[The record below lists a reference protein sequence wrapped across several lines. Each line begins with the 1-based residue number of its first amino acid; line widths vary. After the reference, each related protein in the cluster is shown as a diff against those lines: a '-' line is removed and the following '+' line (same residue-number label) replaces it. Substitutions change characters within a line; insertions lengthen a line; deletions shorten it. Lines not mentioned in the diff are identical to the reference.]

1 MIIFKS
7 ILTILQIGRHYT
19 TSLGSNENCNP
30 PLNLTKLTKLSLP
43 KSLIEIVKSA
53 TYGYEILDKL

>member
-1 MIIFKS
+1 
-7 ILTILQIGRHYT
+7 LTILQIGRHYT